1 MMIKPEARNFMG
13 QIISTIEKH
22 KMQIKNIKMLK
33 LQPLQAVQYGTT
45 KTSDENVAF
54 LLENLTSGPIVVL
67 EILGENAIETLKRIC
82 GPEDVVDAK
91 RSYPC
96 SLRGQY
102 GIDMIKC
109 GVFNPPDAAANQKD
123 LDYFFPKINDRFSL
137 TPKYNKSTLCLIK
150 PHAIKEGKIG
160 AILKYI
166 IENEYIVTAMK
177 MFCLER
183 KQCEDFY
190 EIYKGVVGEYL
201 QMVKNLASGSCLAIE
216 VMNEEN
222 VQQSFR
228 TFCGPVDPVW
238 KF

>member
-1 MMIKPEARNFMG
+1 MIKPEARNFMG
-13 QIISTIEKH
+13 QIISIIEKH
-22 KMQIKNIKMLK
+22 KMQIKNIKMVK

-67 EILGENAIETLKRIC
+67 ELLGENAIETLKRIC

-91 RSYPC
+91 RNHPH

-109 GVFNPPDAAANQKD
+109 AVFNPPDTAANQKD
-123 LDYFFPKINDRFSL
+123 LDFFFPKINDRLSL
-137 TPKYNKSTLCLIK
+137 NPKYNKSTLCLIK

-166 IENEYIVTAMK
+166 IENEYNVTAMK
-177 MFCLER
+177 MFRLER

-201 QMVKNLASGSCLAIE
+201 QMVTNLASGSCLAIE
-216 VMNEEN
+216 VMGEGN

-228 TFCGPVDPVW
+228 SFCGPVDPV
-238 KF
+238 